1 MNPLALAIARQ
12 EGYSIP
18 GSRAARNNNP
28 GNLRA
33 SSLAIGKDAGG
44 FAIFAS
50 AADGWAALERQIAL
64 DAGRGLNVGQF
75 ISKYAPSSENDTQ
88 RYLANVLAWTGLT
101 SASPLT
107 TPASLPTYQ
116 PAPSFTAQESASSGA
131 VNDTT
136 IKIGLGIAA
145 AALVWLLVDSL

>member
-1 MNPLALAIARQ
+1 MNPLAQAIARQ
-12 EGYSIP
+12 EGFGIP
-18 GSRAARNNNP
+18 GNRPTRNNNP

-50 AADGWAALERQIAL
+50 VADGWAALERQIGL
-64 DAGRGLNVGQF
+64 DAGRGLNVAQF
-75 ISKYAPSSENDTQ
+75 IAKHAPPSENDTS
-88 RYLANVLAWTGLT
+88 RYLANVLAWTGLS

-107 TPASLPTYQ
+107 TSASQ
-116 PAPSFTAQESASSGA
+116 PAFTPSTLFTAPQSASSGA

-145 AALVWLLVDSL
+145 AALVWLLVDSF